1 MHTRTNFNRLTTLTG
16 LHKMMNGYKAEGLAM
31 LTAIEELIQSDSVTD
46 EQKAGLTLVL
56 RKFSFWRDESNPSPR
71 KANRAARGKRP
82 YK

>member
-1 MHTRTNFNRLTTLTG
+1 
-16 LHKMMNGYKAEGLAM
+16 MMNGYKAEGLAM

-56 RKFSFWRDESNPSPR
+56 KKFSFWRDESKAISR
-71 KANRAARGKRP
+71 KAGRAPRGKRP

>member
-1 MHTRTNFNRLTTLTG
+1 MHTRANFNRLTHLTG

-56 RKFSFWRDESNPSPR
+56 KKFSFWRDESKAISR
-71 KANRAARGKRP
+71 KAGRAPRGKRP